1 MKIFALDTATQSCSV
16 AIIEDGE
23 LLAELTVVNRQT
35 HSRHLLDL
43 ANTICRAVDLKPE
56 DMDGFAV
63 SIGPGSFTGLRI
75 GISTIKGLAFSLN
88 KPIVGVSSLEALA
101 WQSVQIGFL
110 ICPLLDARKK
120 EVYACRYRFDNNE
133 LKKVGA
139 EMVASP
145 AEAVRDIREPSIFVG
160 NAVRLYR
167 EQISAAL
174 GNLAHYA
181 AWGQHTIRAS
191 SIAWL
196 SMHGFS
202 RKQTDDVASLI
213 PQYVR
218 KSDAVINTHGKR
230 ASAKRHKQ
238 PGKE

>member
-16 AIIEDGE
+16 AIVDDGS
-23 LLAELTVVNRQT
+23 LIAEMTVVNRQT
-35 HSRHLLDL
+35 HSRHLMSFTDTIL
-43 ANTICRAVDLKPE
+43 NTVNLKAA

-88 KPIVGVSSLEALA
+88 KPVVGISSLEALA
-101 WQSVQIGFL
+101 WQIAHSGFL

-120 EVYACRYRFDNNE
+120 EVYTCRYRFDNNE
-133 LKKVGA
+133 LNKQGS
-139 EMVASP
+139 EIVASP
-145 AEAVRDIREPSIFVG
+145 AEAVRDIQEPSIFVG
-160 NAVRLYR
+160 NAVNLYR
-167 EQISAAL
+167 DHITDTL

-181 AWGQHTIRAS
+181 AHGQHTLRAS

-196 SMHGFS
+196 SAGKFS
-202 RKQTDDVASLI
+202 EEQTDDVSMLI

-218 KSDAVINTHGKR
+218 KSDAELNAQRK
-230 ASAKRHKQ
+230 
-238 PGKE
+238 

>member
-16 AIIEDGE
+16 AIIEDGA

-35 HSRHLLDL
+35 HSRHILDL
-43 ANTICRAVDLKPE
+43 TNTICRKVNLKPS

-75 GISTIKGLAFSLN
+75 GISTVKGLAFSF
-88 KPIVGVSSLEALA
+88 KRPIVGVSSLDALA
-101 WQSVQIGFL
+101 WQSAQIGFL

-120 EVYACRYRFDNNE
+120 EVYACRYRFDDNG
-133 LKKVGA
+133 LKKAGA

-145 AEAVRDIREPSIFVG
+145 AEAVQDIREPSMFVG
-160 NAVRLYR
+160 NAVMLYR

-174 GNLAHYA
+174 GKLAHYA
-181 AWGQHTIRAS
+181 ASGQHTIRAS

-196 SMHGFS
+196 SMPSFC
-202 RKQTDDVASLI
+202 RKQTDNVASLV

-218 KSDAVINTHGKR
+218 KSDAEIKTQGRSVT
-230 ASAKRHKQ
+230 AKRRKQ